1 MFKTLILRDGL
12 LSVVLITLLCVSHC
26 FCSVVPTVSKI
37 MENDQNHN
45 ESRNGSTSFGCK
57 ATRAAPKVMPP
68 SLWCWPT
75 TLEMDVGGMAV
86 KAEPSHR
93 YSIPFRYC
101 MTDGSRGAVWQNG
114 IWYGRAD
121 EAIIWSR
128 INLIPPCRKN
138 GTHQHSFTLAERL
151 WRPNSACEH
160 SEVVGWV
167 LQQWRQRVTAA
178 GADLDERSMQAPV
191 HLWKKC
197 IGNGSD
203 SVEK

>member
-1 MFKTLILRDGL
+1 M
-12 LSVVLITLLCVSHC
+12 
-26 FCSVVPTVSKI
+26 
-37 MENDQNHN
+37 
-45 ESRNGSTSFGCK
+45 
-57 ATRAAPKVMPP
+57 RAALKVMHPIL
-68 SLWCWPT
+68 SCW
-75 TLEMDVGGMAV
+75 LMLSEVNVSGMAEEV
-86 KAEPSHR
+86 EPSCQ
-93 YSIPFRYC
+93 YSITFCCC

-128 INLIPPCRKN
+128 MNLIPPCRKN